1 MEKLEQYRH
10 YVKQVITEYS
20 QIGSSKDPIEQQL
33 IFDTVGDHYQLMY
46 VGWKNRRRY
55 HGCVLH
61 LDIKKGKI
69 WIQHDGAPK
78 MSYRYFDK
86 IEMHPNYPYS
96 SSFHT
101 KTRRANSPNLIIRLS
116 DKQDQ

>member
-20 QIGSSKDPIEQQL
+20 QI
-33 IFDTVGDHYQLMY
+33 
-46 VGWKNRRRY
+46 GWKNRRRY

-69 WIQHDGAPK
+69 WIQHDGTEVGIANELVNLGVPK
-78 MSYRYFDK
+78 ED
-86 IEMHPNYPYS
+86 IVLA
-96 SSFHT
+96 FHEPLVREYT
-101 KTRRANSPNLIIRLS
+101 GFAVG
-116 DKQDQ
+116 

>member
-1 MEKLEQYRH
+1 MEKLAQYRH

-20 QIGSSKDPIEQQL
+20 QIGSSKEPIEQQL

-69 WIQHDGAPK
+69 WIQHDGTEVGIANELVNLGVPK
-78 MSYRYFDK
+78 ED
-86 IEMHPNYPYS
+86 IVLA
-96 SSFHT
+96 FHEPLVREYT
-101 KTRRANSPNLIIRLS
+101 GFAVG
-116 DKQDQ
+116 